1 MKKFLNEKKKR
12 VLALALACTFL
23 CGFAFAGCDNGS
35 SSDTGNN
42 GNGGFS
48 DPPFVNPGD
57 NLGGGGTGTLPEEID
72 YSEAEKSV
80 IAAGDVDLSSLKENT
95 DDSAASAL
103 AEDGVIAAAGDYILS
118 GEYENGVTISD
129 DVKKGSEIHLFL
141 NGATI
146 SSASASAIAKSAN
159 KIALYIT
166 AVNGTENFVTSTTD
180 GANALQVKGDL
191 YINGAGTLNITASG
205 ADASA
210 VKASKACYIADAVV
224 NLSSKKHGVS
234 AETIAVVGA
243 TINVKEAA
251 KDGLHAECDFD
262 NKKGETYDFT
272 LESGFVSLQNVSY
285 ACKTEGDGIQADTFV
300 YFDGGEYTIE
310 TAGGTGSD
318 EGFVSYSA
326 ANMEAYGLE
335 ADDFRYIKSGGSY
348 KKVADD
354 YNGNISSRYAL
365 KQSSKGVKAGE
376 IDYDT
381 DGDDEDD
388 TTITENTLYSILV
401 QSGEFVFDCADDAVH
416 CNGGNL
422 YVNGGTLTIDTLDDG
437 LTSDLL
443 TEVKGGNVNVKSS
456 YEGIEGAYVN
466 ISGGEIRVNSS
477 DDGINAAGDDTPIK
491 EYISVS
497 GGSVTVYAEG
507 DGLDSNG
514 SILMTGGTV
523 IVHGPTSGADGAL
536 DADSGIIVQGGTLYA
551 AGSLGMVE
559 TPSTNSTQYVLSYA
573 QSGAIAAGTALS
585 IQNADGEEI
594 FSVTAEK
601 NCQSVIVSLP
611 AFASGETYKIYADGS
626 LLTSFAISG
635 IITSV
640 GTSDGAGGG
649 DFRPGGVGGAG
660 ENRPGGGR

>member
-1 MKKFLNEKKKR
+1 M
-12 VLALALACTFL
+12 
-23 CGFAFAGCDNGS
+23 
-35 SSDTGNN
+35 
-42 GNGGFS
+42 
-48 DPPFVNPGD
+48 
-57 NLGGGGTGTLPEEID
+57 
-72 YSEAEKSV
+72 
-80 IAAGDVDLSSLKENT
+80 
-95 DDSAASAL
+95 
-103 AEDGVIAAAGDYILS
+103 
-118 GEYENGVTISD
+118 
-129 DVKKGSEIHLFL
+129 
-141 NGATI
+141 
-146 SSASASAIAKSAN
+146 
-159 KIALYIT
+159 
-166 AVNGTENFVTSTTD
+166 
-180 GANALQVKGDL
+180 
-191 YINGAGTLNITASG
+191 
-205 ADASA
+205 
-210 VKASKACYIADAVV
+210 
-224 NLSSKKHGVS
+224 
-234 AETIAVVGA
+234 
-243 TINVKEAA
+243 
-251 KDGLHAECDFD
+251 HAECDFD

-285 ACKTEGDGIQADTFV
+285 ACKTEGDRIQADTFM

-388 TTITENTLYSILV
+388 ATITENTLYSILV

-477 DDGINAAGDDTPIK
+477 DDGINAAGDDTSIK

-626 LLTSFAISG
+626 LLTSFTISG

-640 GTSDGAGGG
+640 STSGGVGGG

-660 ENRPGGGR
+660 ENRPDGGR